1 MHGNRIISLNP
12 KFISSLM
19 KQSEYFDEK
28 ILEKVNTENSKYYTL
43 IEFDNALNEL
53 STKKTYTCTLYFLRS
68 ITTPHWANICSWNIH
83 RKFP

>member
-1 MHGNRIISLNP
+1 
-12 KFISSLM
+12 M

-53 STKKTYTCTLYFLRS
+53 STKKLIHALYTFSVLSRLPTGQIYVRGIFIENS
-68 ITTPHWANICSWNIH
+68 HDI
-83 RKFP
+83 FP